1 MCFFLAQKS
10 PPRVE
15 QQSKDDDDDVEII
28 IPDELP
34 ALMPSNI
41 QTMASRDQHRTNQDH
56 LKTTKERQNVGTLSD
71 QSLQK
76 RARFT
81 EGQVRVLEQSFK
93 KNSYPKKNEIE
104 RLSNWLEMSPKVIG
118 VWFQNARQRA
128 HKVTEDDEDD
138 DVEVILP
145 DAVEAERP
153 LVASME
159 AERPLVAS
167 MEAQRPPEVNRRSLS
182 VRIQPEKTSL
192 GEDSADPYEPG
203 TQFNVLIIFQ
213 SFCM

>member
-128 HKVTEDDEDD
+128 HKVTEDEDD

-145 DAVEAERP
+145 DAVEAQRS
-153 LVASME
+153 LVV
-159 AERPLVAS
+159 PV
-167 MEAQRPPEVNRRSLS
+167 EAQRPQEVNGRSLR
-182 VRIQPEKTSL
+182 VRGPPEKGSSED
-192 GEDSADPYEPG
+192 EDSADPDEPG

-213 SFCM
+213 LFCM

>member
-15 QQSKDDDDDVEII
+15 QQSKDDDDVEII

-34 ALMPSNI
+34 PPISNKT
-41 QTMASRDQHRTNQDH
+41 QPNTNRERPRSNQDH
-56 LKTTKERQNVGTLSD
+56 LKATQDRQNVGTLSD

-128 HKVTEDDEDD
+128 HKVTEENEDDDDD

-145 DAVEAERP
+145 DAVD
-153 LVASME
+153 

-167 MEAQRPPEVNRRSLS
+167 MEAQRPLVVPVEAQRPPEVNRRSLR
-182 VRIQPEKTSL
+182 VRGQPEKGTSED
-192 GEDSADPYEPG
+192 EDSADPDEPG
-203 TQFNVLIIFQ
+203 TQFNV
-213 SFCM
+213 